1 MNTGMKVLKFGGTS
15 VGSAQRMKD
24 VARLITDGER
34 KIVVL
39 SAMSGTTNTLV
50 EISDYLYKKN
60 PEGANEIINRLE
72 AKYRRHIDELY
83 ATPEYKQKGMDLIK
97 SHFDYIRSYTKDL
110 FTLFEEK
117 VILAQGELISTGM
130 MNYYLQECGVNSVLL
145 PALEFMRTD
154 KNAEP
159 DPVYIKDKL
168 RAQLE
173 LYPDADIY
181 ITQGFICRNAYGE
194 IDNLQRGGSDYTA
207 SLIGAAVNASEIQ
220 IWTDIDGMHNNDPRF
235 VQNTS
240 PVRYLNFEEAAELA
254 YFGAKIL
261 HPVCIQPAKLG
272 NIPVRLLNTMSPEA
286 PGTLIS
292 NDADGGGIK
301 AVAAKDNITAIKI
314 KSGRMLLAYGFLRKV
329 FEIFESYKTPIDMVT
344 TSEVGVSLTIDNTS
358 PVRHLQFE
366 EAAEL
371 AYFGAKILHPTC
383 IQPAKYANIPV
394 RLLNTMDP
402 SAEGTLISNDT
413 EKGKIKAVAAK
424 DNITAIKIK
433 SSRMLLAY
441 GFLRKVFEIFESY
454 QTSIDMICTSEVG
467 VSVSIDNV
475 KHLNEILD
483 DLKKYGT
490 VTVDRD
496 MCIIC
501 VVGDLEWENVGF
513 EAKALD
519 AMRDIPVRMISYGGS
534 NYNISFLIRECD
546 KKEALQSL
554 SKALFNE

>member
-1 MNTGMKVLKFGGTS
+1 MKVLKFGGTS

-24 VARLITDGER
+24 VAKLITDGEQ

-72 AKYRRHIDELY
+72 AKYKQHIDELY
-83 ATPEYKQKGMDLIK
+83 STEEYKQKTLDFVK
-97 SHFDYIRSYTKDL
+97 SVFDYIRSYTKDI

-117 VILAQGELISTGM
+117 VILAQGEIISTNM
-130 MNYYLQECGVNSVLL
+130 VTNYLCEQGVNATLI
-145 PALEFMRTD
+145 PALEYMRTD
-154 KNAEP
+154 KNSEP
-159 DPVYIKDKL
+159 DLTYIREKL
-168 RAQLE
+168 SAQLE
-173 LYPDADIY
+173 ANPGYEIY

-207 SLIGAAVNASEIQ
+207 AINASEIQ
-220 IWTDIDGMHNNDPRF
+220 IWTDIDGMHDNDPR
-235 VQNTS
+235 VVDKTS
-240 PVRYLNFEEAAELA
+240 PVRQ
-254 YFGAKIL
+254 L
-261 HPVCIQPAKLG
+261 H
-272 NIPVRLLNTMSPEA
+272 
-286 PGTLIS
+286 
-292 NDADGGGIK
+292 
-301 AVAAKDNITAIKI
+301 
-314 KSGRMLLAYGFLRKV
+314 
-329 FEIFESYKTPIDMVT
+329 
-344 TSEVGVSLTIDNTS
+344 
-358 PVRHLQFE
+358 FE

-394 RLLNTMDP
+394 RLLNTMEP
-402 SAEGTLISNDT
+402 TAPGTLISNDT

-433 SSRMLLAY
+433 SSRMLLAH

-454 QTSIDMICTSEVG
+454 QTPIDMVCTSEVG
-467 VSVSIDNV
+467 VSMSIDNT
-475 KHLNEILD
+475 KHLNEIVN

-490 VTVDRD
+490 VTVDHD
-496 MCIIC
+496 MCIVC

-519 AMRDIPVRMISYGGS
+519 AMRDIPVRMISFGGS
-534 NYNISFLIRECD
+534 NYNISFLIRESD
-546 KKEALQSL
+546 KKQALQSL
-554 SKALFNE
+554 SNVLFNGKEK